1 MTQLRFTCAASLAVA
16 LFTMALT
23 SAAAVAQIRIKD
35 ITTVSGVRENQLTGV
50 GLVTGL
56 NGTGGKNPE
65 TRQMALNLLQRFGLR
80 ADPLVRAQLRNDT
93 RFKTENMAVV
103 MVTADLPA
111 FARKG
116 SRLDVTVSTMDD
128 ASNLQGGIL
137 VMTPLVAVDGEV
149 YATAAGALS
158 TGGFSASGQAASV
171 QKNHPTVGRIA
182 NGATVERE
190 TCTPI
195 GLDGHIQ
202 LLLQDPDYE
211 TASRIG
217 HAISIAYGVVA
228 RVVDAGTVDVL
239 IPPEFQADVPNYLS
253 LLGQLTVRPD
263 AKARVIINERTGTVV
278 IGENVRLSASLVA
291 HANLTIVTAES
302 PEVSQPAPFSEGE
315 TTEVPR
321 TDIQVNEEKRQL
333 SLLDRTAT
341 VGDLAAALNA
351 LGVTPRDLSSIF
363 QHLKDSGA
371 LHAELEFK

>member
-1 MTQLRFTCAASLAVA
+1 
-16 LFTMALT
+16 
-23 SAAAVAQIRIKD
+23 
-35 ITTVSGVRENQLTGV
+35 TVSGVRENQLTGV